1 MIPSDIAEHPNVQI
15 VEVHNPSRITQLEKC
30 ISKVFDEALV
40 AYGEDQNQKTF
51 IHAVYKGPATTED
64 GKIVIECK
72 NGRYPLEERLYNED
86 VADAVML
93 WGIFDCP
100 RDLPGDASEDGD
112 A

>member
-1 MIPSDIAEHPNVQI
+1 MIPSDLAAHPNVQI
-15 VEVHNPSRITQLEKC
+15 IDVPNPSRVTQLERC
-30 ISKVFDEALV
+30 ISKVFDEAIE
-40 AYGEDQNQKTF
+40 AYENEPSQKTF
-51 IHAVYKGPATTED
+51 IHAVYKGPATTEG

-93 WGIFDCP
+93 WGVFDCP
-100 RDLPGDASEDGD
+100 HDLPGDAGEDGD